1 MSDLII
7 GPSLTDD
14 ASELPTLIAKVRTR
28 EIRAERVDEQSDGDI
43 RFWGIDQ
50 KESPL
55 LERLVGFAHSSFV
68 KAVGRLPSA
77 TSIMINHIEAD
88 RCPGGSG
95 GGWHRDS
102 FGRQFKAFTYL
113 TEVSRDSQGPFAY
126 IPSSNRLP
134 MRAVSLVH
142 RLVTGANRYT
152 DDTIRRLPFLTPCSV
167 LLAPGVPFFVD
178 TSLVHRGMPITE
190 GQRIMA
196 TVYMFEHKTDTPAG
210 AR

>member
-1 MSDLII
+1 VDDLII
-7 GPSLTDD
+7 GAPLAGA
-14 ASELPTLIAKVRTR
+14 ASELPLLIAKVRAR
-28 EIRAERVDEQSDGDI
+28 EIRAERVDEQADGDI

-55 LERLVGFAHSSFV
+55 LEQLVEFAQASFV
-68 KAVGRLPSA
+68 KAVGRLPA
-77 TSIMINHIEAD
+77 TTSIMINHIEAD

-113 TEVSRDSQGPFAY
+113 TEVTRDSQGPFAY

-134 MRAVSLVH
+134 ARAVSLVH

-152 DDTIRRLPFLTPCSV
+152 DDTIRRIPFFTPRSV
-167 LLAPGVPFFVD
+167 FVAPGVPFFVD
-178 TSLVHRGMPITE
+178 TSLVHRGMAITE

-196 TVYMFEHKTDTPAG
+196 TVYMFEAKG
-210 AR
+210 SG